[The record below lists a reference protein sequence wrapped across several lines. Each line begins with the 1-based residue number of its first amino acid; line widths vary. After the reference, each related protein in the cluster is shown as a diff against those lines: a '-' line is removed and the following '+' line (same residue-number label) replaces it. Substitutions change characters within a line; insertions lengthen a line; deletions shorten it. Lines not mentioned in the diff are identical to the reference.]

1 MSNIELS
8 GLRARLSAC
17 ALMCAAM
24 ACGMVSIPAH
34 AQDAW
39 PSRPV
44 KLIVPGGPGSGTD
57 IVARVFAES
66 FSTTFKQPFIV
77 DNKAGAN
84 GMLGSQMAAKAAP
97 DGYNLLFTYAA
108 AHVVNQSLYDKAGY
122 DGAKDFA
129 AIAQIGAG
137 GNFLVVPAAFPAND
151 LKSFIAY
158 VKTRPA
164 DELAYGS
171 WGIGSGGHLSMEAL
185 NQQAGLR
192 MRHVPYKSTAA
203 ANQDLLAGHIQV
215 AFSATASALPLIQA
229 GRLKALA
236 ISGPHR
242 VTLMPEIA
250 TMTEQGV
257 SFDVAAWY
265 GVFAPVGTPR
275 TIVDRMNREI
285 NRIIADPANAERW
298 KTMGFSVM
306 PLRTPDEF
314 AKQVRDDIRDWG
326 DVVRKGNIKAE

>member
-1 MSNIELS
+1 MTTRHFPHR
-8 GLRARLSAC
+8 RAL
-17 ALMCAAM
+17 LGAAFASCVM
-24 ACGMVSIPAH
+24 APGPAM

-39 PSRPV
+39 PNRPV
-44 KLIVPGGPGSGTD
+44 KLIVPGGAGSGTD

-77 DNKAGAN
+77 DNRAGAN
-84 GMLGSQMAAKAAP
+84 GMLGSQMAAKAPA
-97 DGYNLLFTYAA
+97 DGYTLLFTYAA
-108 AHVVNQSLYDKAGY
+108 AQVVNQSLYEKAGY

-129 AIAQIGAG
+129 AIAQIGSG
-137 GNFLVVPAAFPAND
+137 GNYLVVPAAFPAND
-151 LKSFIAY
+151 LKSFIAH
-158 VKTRPA
+158 VKSRPT

-185 NQQAGLR
+185 NQQAGIR

-236 ISGPHR
+236 VSGPHR
-242 VTLMPEIA
+242 VPLTPEVA
-250 TMTEQGV
+250 TMSEQGV
-257 SFDVAAWY
+257 KFDVAAWY
-265 GVFAPVGTPR
+265 GVFAPAGTPR
-275 TIVDRMNREI
+275 AVVDRMNREI

-298 KTMGFSVM
+298 KTMGFSQM
-306 PLRTPDEF
+306 PLRTPEEF
-314 AKQVRDDIRDWG
+314 AKQVREDIRDWG
-326 DVVRKGNIKAE
+326 DVVRKGDIKPE